1 MTARTDSGPRPVGV
15 VLQASDE
22 TRPIIEAIE
31 ADNPDVVVT
40 EIPGALRMESAGQLV
55 IRRESV
61 ASRLGR
67 DWDTQEF
74 QLAIVS
80 YFGNIAEW
88 DDDEIVIK
96 WEH

>member
-1 MTARTDSGPRPVGV
+1 MAARTDNGPRTVGV

-22 TRPIIEAIE
+22 TRPIVEAIE
-31 ADNPDVVVT
+31 ADNPEVMVS
-40 EIPGALRMESAGQLV
+40 EIPGALRLQSAGELV

-61 ASRLGR
+61 TARLGR
-67 DWDTQEF
+67 EWDTQEF
-74 QLAIVS
+74 QLAMVS

-96 WEH
+96 WDH